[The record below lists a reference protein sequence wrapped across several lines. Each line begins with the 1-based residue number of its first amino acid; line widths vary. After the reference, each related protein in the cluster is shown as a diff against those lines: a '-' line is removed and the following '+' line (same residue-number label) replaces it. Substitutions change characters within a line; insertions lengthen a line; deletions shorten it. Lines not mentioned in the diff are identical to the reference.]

1 MRKNI
6 AEHISSEVRAEL
18 ARQRRPQR
26 DIADVLGISVNQVS
40 ERIRGDVEWRVSELV
55 AVADLLGVPLI
66 QFLPAPATAEQVAAP
81 AA

>member
-1 MRKNI
+1 MRKTI
-6 AEHISSEVRAEL
+6 ADHVSSEVRAEL

-26 DIADVLGISVNQVS
+26 DIAELLGISVNQVS

-55 AVADLLGVPLI
+55 LVAELLGVPVA
-66 QFLPAPATAEQVAAP
+66 QFLPAAAATSAEVP